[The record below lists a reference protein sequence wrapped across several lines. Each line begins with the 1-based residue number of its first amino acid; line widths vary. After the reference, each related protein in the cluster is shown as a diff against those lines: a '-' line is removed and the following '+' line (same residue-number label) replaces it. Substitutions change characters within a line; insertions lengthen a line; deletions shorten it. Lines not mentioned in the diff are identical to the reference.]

1 MPHRWLPHRW
11 LMILLL
17 MSSPALARW
26 QEVLPRAQVV
36 GGGDL
41 RVFGFRVYTARLWST
56 SAPLNGDQ
64 PFALELTYHRAITRD
79 ELVEASVDEIK
90 RTSPGPV
97 SEAQIAQWQAQ
108 MEQAFVDVQA
118 GSKITGV
125 YLPGREARF
134 YVGEKL
140 QHVVQDPQ
148 FAKAFFDIWLSPKTR
163 NPDLRDQLLGTVGS

>member
-1 MPHRWLPHRW
+1 MPHRWL
-11 LMILLL
+11 MVLLL

-26 QEVLPRAQVV
+26 QEVLPGAQVI

-41 RVFGFRVYTARLWST
+41 RVFGFRVYTARLWSAANPL
-56 SAPLNGDQ
+56 SADK
-64 PFALELTYHRAITRD
+64 PFALELTYHRDITRD

-90 RTSPGPV
+90 RTSPVPV
-97 SEAQIAQWQAQ
+97 SQEQISQWQAQ
-108 MEQAFVDVQA
+108 MAQAFVDVQA

-163 NPDLRDQLLGTVGS
+163 NPELREQLLGAADH

>member
-1 MPHRWLPHRW
+1 MRHLW

-17 MSSPALARW
+17 VSGPALARW
-26 QEVLPRAQVV
+26 QEVLPGAHLL

-56 SAPLNGDQ
+56 DTPLNGDI
-64 PFALELTYHRAITRD
+64 PFALELTYHRDITRE
-79 ELVEASVDEIK
+79 ELVEASIDEIK
-90 RTSPGPV
+90 RTSPRPV
-97 SEAQIAQWQAQ
+97 SEEQLVKWQAQ
-108 MEQAFVDVQA
+108 MAQAFVDVQA

-163 NPDLRDQLLGTVGS
+163 NPELREQLLGSVNN

>member
-1 MPHRWLPHRW
+1 MV
-11 LMILLL
+11 LLL

-26 QEVLPRAQVV
+26 QEVLPGAQVI

-41 RVFGFRVYTARLWST
+41 RVFGFRVYTARLWSAANPL
-56 SAPLNGDQ
+56 SADK
-64 PFALELTYHRAITRD
+64 PFALELTYHRDITRD

-90 RTSPGPV
+90 RTSPVPV
-97 SEAQIAQWQAQ
+97 SEEQISQWQAQ
-108 MEQAFVDVQA
+108 MAQAFVDVQA

-163 NPDLRDQLLGTVGS
+163 NPELREQLLGAADH

>member
-1 MPHRWLPHRW
+1 MPHRWL
-11 LMILLL
+11 MVLLL

-26 QEVLPRAQVV
+26 QEVLPGAQVI

-41 RVFGFRVYTARLWST
+41 RVFGFRVYTARLWSAAT
-56 SAPLNGDQ
+56 PLSTDK
-64 PFALELTYHRAITRD
+64 PFALELTYHRDITRD
-79 ELVEASVDEIK
+79 ELVEASIDEIK
-90 RTSPGPV
+90 RTSPVPV
-97 SEAQIAQWQAQ
+97 SEEQISQWQAQ
-108 MEQAFVDVQA
+108 MVQAFVDVQA

-163 NPDLRDQLLGTVGS
+163 NPELREQLLGAADH

>member
-1 MPHRWLPHRW
+1 MV
-11 LMILLL
+11 LLL

-26 QEVLPRAQVV
+26 QEVLPGAQVI

-56 SAPLNGDQ
+56 ANPLSADK
-64 PFALELTYHRAITRD
+64 PFALELTYHRDITRD

-90 RTSPGPV
+90 RTSPVPV
-97 SEAQIAQWQAQ
+97 SEEQISQWQAQ
-108 MEQAFVDVQA
+108 MAQAFVDVQA

-163 NPDLRDQLLGTVGS
+163 NPELREQLLGAADH

>member
-1 MPHRWLPHRW
+1 MV
-11 LMILLL
+11 LLL

-26 QEVLPRAQVV
+26 QEVLPGAQVI

-41 RVFGFRVYTARLWST
+41 RVFGFRVYTARLWSAANPL
-56 SAPLNGDQ
+56 SADK
-64 PFALELTYHRAITRD
+64 PFAL

-90 RTSPGPV
+90 RTSPVPV
-97 SEAQIAQWQAQ
+97 SEEQISQWQAQ
-108 MEQAFVDVQA
+108 MAQAFVDVQA
-118 GSKITGV
+118 GSRITGV

-163 NPDLRDQLLGTVGS
+163 NPELREQLLGAADH

>member
-1 MPHRWLPHRW
+1 MV
-11 LMILLL
+11 LLL
-17 MSSPALARW
+17 ISSPALARW
-26 QEVLPRAQVV
+26 QEVLPGAQLL

-41 RVFGFRVYTARLWST
+41 RVFGFRVYTARLWSADT
-56 SAPLNGDQ
+56 LSNGDK

-79 ELVEASVDEIK
+79 ELVEASIDEMK
-90 RTSPGPV
+90 RTSPAPL
-97 SEAQIAQWQAQ
+97 SEEQIVKWQAQ
-108 MEQAFVDVQA
+108 MAQAFVDVQA

-163 NPDLRDQLLGTVGS
+163 NPELREQLLGSADN

>member
-1 MPHRWLPHRW
+1 MPHRWL
-11 LMILLL
+11 MVLLL

-26 QEVLPRAQVV
+26 QEVLPGAQVI

-41 RVFGFRVYTARLWST
+41 RVFGFRVYTARLWSAANPL
-56 SAPLNGDQ
+56 SADK
-64 PFALELTYHRAITRD
+64 PFALELTYHRDITRD

-90 RTSPGPV
+90 RTSPVPV
-97 SEAQIAQWQAQ
+97 SEAQISQWQAQ
-108 MEQAFVDVQA
+108 MAQAFVDVQA

-163 NPDLRDQLLGTVGS
+163 NPELREQLLGAADH

>member
-1 MPHRWLPHRW
+1 MRHLW

-17 MSSPALARW
+17 VSGPALARW
-26 QEVLPRAQVV
+26 QEVLPGAQLL

-56 SAPLNGDQ
+56 DTPVNGDK

-79 ELVEASVDEIK
+79 ELVEASIDEIK
-90 RTSPGPV
+90 RTSPRPV
-97 SEAQIAQWQAQ
+97 SEQQLVKWQAQ
-108 MEQAFVDVQA
+108 MAQAFVDVQA

-140 QHVVQDPQ
+140 NHVVQDPQ

-163 NPDLRDQLLGTVGS
+163 NPELREQLLGSADK

>member
-1 MPHRWLPHRW
+1 MPHRW

-17 MSSPALARW
+17 MSGPALARW
-26 QEVLPRAQVV
+26 QEVLPGAQVV

-56 SAPLNGDQ
+56 GAPLNGDQ
-64 PFALELTYHRAITRD
+64 PFALELTYHRAITRE

-97 SEAQIAQWQAQ
+97 SDAQIAQWQTQ

-140 QHVVQDPQ
+140 HHVVQDPQ

-163 NPDLRDQLLGTVGS
+163 NPDLRDQLLGTEGR

>member
-1 MPHRWLPHRW
+1 MPYRW
-11 LMILLL
+11 LMVLML

-26 QEVLPRAQVV
+26 QEVLPNAQVV

-41 RVFGFRVYTARLWST
+41 RVFGFRVYTARLWSV
-56 SAPLNGDQ
+56 SAPLSVDQ
-64 PFALELTYHRAITRD
+64 PFALELTYHRAITRE
-79 ELVEASVDEIK
+79 ELVEASIDEIR
-90 RTSPGPV
+90 RTSAGPV
-97 SEAQIAQWQAQ
+97 SDAQITQWQAQ
-108 MEQAFVDVQA
+108 MEQAFVDVQE

-140 QHVVQDPQ
+140 HHVVQDPQ

-163 NPDLRDQLLGTVGS
+163 NPDLRDQLLGTDGS

>member
-1 MPHRWLPHRW
+1 MPHRWL
-11 LMILLL
+11 MVLLL

-26 QEVLPRAQVV
+26 QEVLPGAQVI

-41 RVFGFRVYTARLWST
+41 RVFGFRVYTARLWSAANPL
-56 SAPLNGDQ
+56 SADK
-64 PFALELTYHRAITRD
+64 PFALELTYHRDITRD

-90 RTSPGPV
+90 RTSPVPV
-97 SEAQIAQWQAQ
+97 SEEQFSRWQAQ

-140 QHVVQDPQ
+140 QHVVQDPE

-163 NPDLRDQLLGTVGS
+163 NPELREQLLGVVDH